1 MNDDHVI
8 EINDEM
14 EYKLWVQSFTS
25 SKADLRQDIN
35 GGFVFIRGLN
45 ETFLEGSAP
54 LRLRSEDLYMLLFS
68 FGLMYQ
74 CLKGAIPL
82 SKCSIK
88 APSK

>member
-35 GGFVFIRGLN
+35 GDFAFSRCLN
-45 ETFLEGSAP
+45 GTFP
-54 LRLRSEDLYMLLFS
+54 
-68 FGLMYQ
+68 
-74 CLKGAIPL
+74 
-82 SKCSIK
+82 
-88 APSK
+88 